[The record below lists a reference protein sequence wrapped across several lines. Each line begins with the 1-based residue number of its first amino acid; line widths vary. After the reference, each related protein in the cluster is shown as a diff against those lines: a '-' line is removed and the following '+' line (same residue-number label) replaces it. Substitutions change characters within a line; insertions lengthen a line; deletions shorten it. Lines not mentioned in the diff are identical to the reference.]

1 MRQVRVATAGRRYRT
16 YVGTMQGRRLPGG
29 PRPIEQ
35 IVAFIV
41 ALMLTMAAAAALP
54 YPTPAVFAVGLVI
67 GATAALA
74 LSRIKYDG
82 VPIVGKTL
90 RTAALLLDRKPT
102 AVAVEELHRQAAANP
117 AAFHVEA
124 FGPATA
130 LHAGQEER

>member
-1 MRQVRVATAGRRYRT
+1 MATSGRRYRT

-35 IVAFIV
+35 IMAVIA

-54 YPTPAVFAVGLVI
+54 YPTPAVFGVGILLAV
-67 GATAALA
+67 AAALT

-90 RTAALLLDRKPT
+90 RTAALMIDRRPT
-102 AVAVEELHRQAAANP
+102 IVAAEEVDRQVAANP
-117 AAFHVEA
+117 AAFLVDESA
-124 FGPATA
+124 DVALAAGP
-130 LHAGQEER
+130 GRPR